1 MHSASWTIGDSGS
14 EQLVARRSKHVDPEF
29 DITAMVD
36 LVFMMNIYFLVT
48 FVLVAGAGVN
58 LPSAVHCAALDAET
72 AVIITVQRGP
82 DGKSAAVYLADDA
95 KGTPLRDVAEQ
106 EKGIQQLV
114 EQGSARGKTAVLLK
128 AERNVRL
135 GDVYRIAST
144 ATAEG
149 MSLHVAVLEK
159 NEAE

>member
-1 MHSASWTIGDSGS
+1 MQAASWNIGETGS
-14 EQLVARRSKHVDPEF
+14 EQLIARRSQHVDPEF

-48 FVLVAGAGVN
+48 FVLVAGAGVT

-72 AVIITVQRGP
+72 AVIITIQRGP
-82 DGKSAAVYLADDA
+82 DGKSAAVYLADDT
-95 KGTPLRDVAEQ
+95 KGAPLRDLTEQ
-106 EKGIQQLV
+106 EQGIQRLV
-114 EQGSARGKTAVLLK
+114 EQGSKTGKTAVLLK
-128 AERNVRL
+128 AERNARL